1 MPDAFALSQ
10 NKILHR
16 DMKAANLLISDS
28 GVLQIADF
36 GLARSIEDP
45 KNGVKRVGLGQL
57 SACIPAVRGT
67 LILRLAKQ
75 DYTNCVVTRW
85 YRPPELLLGL
95 RAYGRPI
102 DMWGVGCVIGE
113 MFFRHPIFTGSSDL
127 DQVAKIVQMCGT
139 IDEQSLPGYSTMP
152 ESKNITFQTSKRN
165 VAREFS
171 R

>member
-1 MPDAFALSQ
+1 
-10 NKILHR
+10 
-16 DMKAANLLISDS
+16 
-28 GVLQIADF
+28 
-36 GLARSIEDP
+36 
-45 KNGVKRVGLGQL
+45 
-57 SACIPAVRGT
+57 
-67 LILRLAKQ
+67 
-75 DYTNCVVTRW
+75 
-85 YRPPELLLGL
+85 
-95 RAYGRPI
+95 
-102 DMWGVGCVIGE
+102 